1 MNAKKSTSSKE
12 KIKSIQIM
20 KQHICERG
28 SLGKI
33 WLGLARKIIDDLGN
47 EITNGVDLL
56 CAMIS
61 SAVTTNYRTGLEAAH
76 LFIPLIRNEKILLT
90 NLVKVL
96 ADKVHSSRN
105 NVIPLLDQSK
115 CHIIWSI

>member
-1 MNAKKSTSSKE
+1 MD
-12 KIKSIQIM
+12 ISIVNY
-20 KQHICERG
+20 H
-28 SLGKI
+28 
-33 WLGLARKIIDDLGN
+33 LGN

-90 NLVKVL
+90 NLVNDQFL
-96 ADKVHSSRN
+96 RIN
-105 NVIPLLDQSK
+105 EWFNVRRIK
-115 CHIIWSI
+115 